1 MEELGRLGHSGGDL
15 LCGILFGELR
25 YKSEPVFA
33 KPEPLKLWG
42 EVIRHSRHGLLGNAI
57 DWDGN
62 GRLSWL
68 AGTEAGMFLL
78 FRRAALDAAAAPPGY
93 KITKVEQL

>member
-1 MEELGRLGHSGGDL
+1 M
-15 LCGILFGELR
+15 
-25 YKSEPVFA
+25 
-33 KPEPLKLWG
+33 
-42 EVIRHSRHGLLGNAI
+42 LGNAI

-68 AGTEAGMFLL
+68 AGPEAGMFLL
-78 FRRAALDAAAAPPGY
+78 FRRAALDAAAPPGY